1 MDLVLASSSP
11 RRQDLLEEAGIHFR
25 VIVPDVDEW
34 DARSHPEL
42 TPHDLVRLNARRK
55 AEAVHQLKLHGPDSV
70 ILAADT
76 LVVCESRI
84 LGKPADR
91 TEAAAMLALLGSRT
105 HEVLTGV
112 AWLDVREKRLREHV
126 ARTRVTF
133 RPLDETLIA
142 SYLDKVHVLDK
153 AGAYAVQEHGFDLIE
168 RVEGSLS
175 NVIGLPMEI
184 VRAWHGDPRATR
196 TV

>member
-11 RRQDLLEEAGIHFR
+11 RRQDLLEEAGIPFR
-25 VIVPDVDEW
+25 VIVPDIEEW
-34 DARSHPEL
+34 DANSHPEL
-42 TPHDLVRLNARRK
+42 SPHDLVRLNARRK
-55 AEAVHQLKLHGPDSV
+55 AEAVHQLKLHTPETI

-76 LVVCESRI
+76 IVVCEGRI
-84 LGKPADR
+84 LGKPADLNDAK
-91 TEAAAMLALLGSRT
+91 TMLAWLAART

-112 AWLDVREKRLREHV
+112 AWLDVHGKILREHV

-133 RPLDETLIA
+133 RPLDDSLIRT
-142 SYLDKVHVLDK
+142 YLEKVHVLDK
-153 AGAYAVQEHGFDLIE
+153 AGAYAAQEHGFDLIE

-184 VRAWHGDPRATR
+184 VRSWQEETTLSP
-196 TV
+196 